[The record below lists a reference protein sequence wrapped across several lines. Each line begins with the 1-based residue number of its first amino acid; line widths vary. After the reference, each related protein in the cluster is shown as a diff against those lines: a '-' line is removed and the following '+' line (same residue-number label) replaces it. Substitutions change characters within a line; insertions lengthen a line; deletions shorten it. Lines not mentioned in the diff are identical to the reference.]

1 MTGRYLAEFRR
12 PLVIAGIAAVGLV
25 SSYAIAVQRPLPSSE
40 IDLTDLIN
48 DAPGWV
54 ASALYPVMQMGTFA
68 GPIIVAVLI
77 AVFRRDLVLSA
88 AVVVTGIATWFA
100 AKGVKKVVERGRPLT
115 YMPDIVVREGD
126 GTGLGYISGHSA
138 VAASAAIMAMV
149 ALPRRWRPVAAVVAA
164 LVGIARIVHGVH
176 LAADVVGGWSF
187 GVLMGLAGL
196 WLAGL
201 VARPTRGLVTG
212 ESSAAE
218 PPRIRPELALQPG
231 TLGRPQPVD
240 RLVSAQVGLRV
251 GGPRDHRRHGHPDE
265 PGRQLEIGRRT
276 RIRAVVATRP
286 DRGRPDAAGRVGL
299 RCTRARPC
307 HSPAP
312 TKSGCRRERT
322 SAVASGACSI
332 VSTSPA
338 GTGHCGGPI
347 TSANSPCSGS
357 ATRAARWPRLDPIM
371 DITNITLWVVAVVAL
386 VVTNGS
392 VG

>member
-12 PLVIAGIAAVGLV
+12 PLVIAGIAVVALV

-68 GPIIVAVLI
+68 GPIVVAVLI

-88 AVVVTGIATWFA
+88 AVVVVGIATWFA

-149 ALPRRWRPVAAVVAA
+149 ALPRRWRPVAAVVAL
-164 LVGIARIVHGVH
+164 LVGIGRIVHGVH

-187 GVLMGLAGL
+187 GVLTGLAGL

-201 VARPTRGLVTG
+201 VADRPT
-212 ESSAAE
+212 
-218 PPRIRPELALQPG
+218 
-231 TLGRPQPVD
+231 
-240 RLVSAQVGLRV
+240 VS
-251 GGPRDHRRHGHPDE
+251 
-265 PGRQLEIGRRT
+265 
-276 RIRAVVATRP
+276 
-286 DRGRPDAAGRVGL
+286 
-299 RCTRARPC
+299 
-307 HSPAP
+307 
-312 TKSGCRRERT
+312 
-322 SAVASGACSI
+322 
-332 VSTSPA
+332 
-338 GTGHCGGPI
+338 
-347 TSANSPCSGS
+347 
-357 ATRAARWPRLDPIM
+357 
-371 DITNITLWVVAVVAL
+371 
-386 VVTNGS
+386 
-392 VG
+392 